1 MSEHKNSVYRNISLD
16 LMQKIKDGTFP
27 VGSKLPPERHLMEE
41 YKVERMTVRRALDV
55 LAKDGLIVK
64 KSGLGSFVAD
74 PDQTADNSVGHSVT
88 SPKAVSEKK
97 SWKAL
102 SDYFTFKP
110 DLPKAADMLYI
121 YLKKLGHEKIAF
133 VSSDPAVFSAFAG
146 VFAQNGLFDS
156 EAFLLTDA
164 EIQVE
169 NAFERYLR
177 SLRTGFP
184 SAVIT
189 ASVREAKLA
198 EQALRSLGLNVPEKV
213 TVISVGT
220 DGERYTGCQFDTS
233 SVKRY
238 LETAYSENTASLPSL
253 SVCVPPRLYEG
264 ASSAQ
269 RQETARER
277 TMSDYLL

>member
-16 LMQKIKDGTFP
+16 LMQKIKNGTFP
-27 VGSKLPPERHLMEE
+27 IGSKLPPERHLMEE

-74 PDQTADNSVGHSVT
+74 PDQKNGSSAADSIPT
-88 SPKAVSEKK
+88 PKVVSEKK
-97 SWKAL
+97 NKQAL
-102 SDYFTFKP
+102 SDFFTLKP
-110 DLPKAADMLYI
+110 DLSKAADVLYS
-121 YLKKLGHEKIAF
+121 YLKNLGHEKIAF
-133 VSSDPAVFSAFAG
+133 VSSDTTIFAAFAG
-146 VFAQNGLFDS
+146 VFAQNGFFDS

-164 EIQVE
+164 EIQVG

-198 EQALRSLGLNVPEKV
+198 EQALQALGLNVPEKV
-213 TVISVGT
+213 TVISAVT
-220 DGERYTGCQFDTS
+220 DGDRYTGCQFDTTS
-233 SVKRY
+233 IKRY
-238 LETAYSENTASLPSL
+238 LETAYSENTASLPPL

-269 RQETARER
+269 RQEAARER